1 MAKVDI
7 KINCNDLGLFQ
18 DPTCDYPFHMTKLER
33 DDNTEAYNQFKVLA
47 RSHFKIHEGKTPIKD
62 LDALNKELESGFSEF
77 KSKMNSKAEI
87 TREY

>member
-1 MAKVDI
+1 
-7 KINCNDLGLFQ
+7 
-18 DPTCDYPFHMTKLER
+18 MTKLER